1 MVKFSTAKLPLTVAL
16 CLAILGFTLFS
27 FIVAVAPVSA
37 QSQTPNEAR
46 YDVQL
51 NFIDFREFD
60 HSANISIYLNAYFP
74 NRVAGPTGVFGL
86 DVSNFCGS
94 LGSAHKDVNGT
105 CLNAACTAGSWTYN
119 FFARFYGSGAIDFFP
134 YDAWMFNITL
144 DSPVLSIA
152 DNMNTQAYVS
162 GYGLNSWVIT
172 SWSHSGVNVRE
183 GWGTITLQVVL
194 GRASWATEP
203 IRYVPLVL
211 FLILGLSTVIPH
223 EDLGSKATIC
233 SAVIIFIAAS
243 MFSLGSNLPPRLY
256 GLSFVEATYL
266 YLLLVSVVF
275 LLEFIFENRIGAG
288 IANLSKRYNEH
299 GSTIH
304 ARENLKILTIIVC
317 LAMQLIVVGISI
329 YWIASYTGSFQNL
342 AAKNYPWSMLNR
354 AETQFL
360 PFAAVSVGFILNLG
374 MTVIARIWRWRK
386 EKEPVF

>member
-1 MVKFSTAKLPLTVAL
+1 
-16 CLAILGFTLFS
+16 
-27 FIVAVAPVSA
+27 
-37 QSQTPNEAR
+37 
-46 YDVQL
+46 L

-60 HSANISIYLNAYFP
+60 HSANISIHLNAYFP

-86 DVSNFCGS
+86 DVSNFGGS

-144 DSPVLSIA
+144 DSPVPSIA
-152 DNMNTQAYVS
+152 NNTNTQAYVS

-172 SWSHSGVNVRE
+172 SWSSSGVNVKE
-183 GWGTITLQVVL
+183 GWGSITLQVVL

-288 IANLSKRYNEH
+288 IADLSKRHKEL
-299 GSTIH
+299 GAIH
-304 ARENLKILTIIVC
+304 TENLKILTIIVC

-329 YWIASYTGSFQNL
+329 YWIASYTGFFQNL
-342 AAKNYPWSMLNR
+342 AAKNYPWSMPNR
-354 AETQFL
+354 TETQFL
-360 PFAAVSVGFILNLG
+360 PFAAVSVGLILNLG
-374 MTVIARIWRWRK
+374 ISIPQIRQWRK
-386 EKEPVF
+386 LM